1 MSPKLPSSYVHRCV
15 VLFVIFIVL
24 FFWLSE
30 FLTFVFANRLAR
42 GRDEWESAALQNAN
56 TKCNGLLPIWGPQV
70 IHPTESD
77 DQWFKSCRMLLSND
91 RRNSTCVDASKR
103 AVICWLY
110 LSLRSLSHGILF
122 WKYSG
127 VVHQPLWY
135 KRPALRGVKFN
146 VFLFPYK
153 VSESAFASCLARWV
167 CFFSLYSDHRTVHVL
182 NGRTSTS
189 GTNNKSS

>member
-1 MSPKLPSSYVHRCV
+1 MSPKLPSSYVPRCV

-91 RRNSTCVDASKR
+91 RRSSTCVDASKR

-127 VVHQPLWY
+127 VVRQSLLIQEACIKRSKIYRFFVSLQGLWISVCELLS
-135 KRPALRGVKFN
+135 KVGVLFFAL
-146 VFLFPYK
+146 
-153 VSESAFASCLARWV
+153 
-167 CFFSLYSDHRTVHVL
+167 
-182 NGRTSTS
+182 
-189 GTNNKSS
+189 